1 MKTRIL
7 IILLIVSNFSF
18 AGIENLLPKPK
29 LAEKLRGTPFNFTD
43 VKIQSPVLEQE
54 IKLWIEQ
61 ELGGSVSQTNFDK
74 VISIELVNN
83 IENAEFQEEAYFLE
97 VIYNK
102 ITIKATTYAGAFYA
116 FQTLK
121 QLTEGKEAESCR
133 ITDWPAFRVRGFM
146 HDVGRSYMEF
156 TELKKHI
163 ELLSHYKINVF
174 HWHLTENQGWRLESK
189 VFPQLNATSNFT
201 RHAGKYYTIAQA
213 KELVQWAKK
222 HAVTVI
228 PEIDMPGHSDA
239 FTRAFGYTMQTTQ
252 GLATL
257 KTLMTEIC
265 DIFNETEWMHIGT
278 DEVTITMPNFV
289 PEMVAHIRSKGKKVV
304 SWNPGYDY
312 KTGEIDMVQ
321 MWSSRGRPLAG
332 TPTIDSRYHYINHFD
347 QFADIVGIYNSS
359 IAEQQK
365 GSHQYAGVIM
375 GIWNDR
381 ITKSDRDIVIQNAF
395 YQSMLAI
402 AERAWMG
409 GGTYITSKGTMLDM
423 PHTSAFQEF
432 ADWERRFL
440 HYKAT
445 HLKNEPIAYVKQTN
459 VIWKITDAFPNNGT
473 LTTIFPP
480 ETEIADS
487 YTYNDKTY
495 NTRIAIGAGIY
506 LRHVWGTTIPTFFSN
521 PSTNSTAYAYTYVYS
536 PVNQTAGAFIEF
548 QNYGRSESDVPARQG
563 KWDYKES
570 RIWLNDTEILPPTWE
585 SQHTTRNNETP
596 LTNENYSARTPV
608 QVQLKQGWNKVFI
621 KLPVGSFSISQVRL
635 VKWMFTFVLTTP
647 DGKSEL
653 DNIIYFPTKNT
664 LPSKEFLSIAI
675 NDASFFLNEAKTGN
689 QPGEYTPVVKSVF
702 AEAIQK
708 ATTTLNTSQN
718 EDELQ
723 NALNNLSAS
732 FAIFKKHINMPEES
746 TSGKII
752 WYTLHTPFREN
763 RYLTYQG
770 DNANLKGEVYQVGK
784 NKQMWKLEKLDDGTY
799 NIVNRYENSCILN
812 DAAYNTALKASTTKL
827 ESGGWQIIPTY
838 TDKTFII
845 TSGSVQMNQ
854 TNSGLGY
861 NIYNWGGGTNL
872 TDTGCRYYIT
882 EVERT
887 TATENPT
894 FIDNI
899 KVWVKNRKVF
909 FSGNEQEP
917 VMYNTNGRI
926 VSLNQTL
933 EPGMYFLRFGN
944 VTKKI
949 IVT

>member
-1 MKTRIL
+1 MKTKIL
-7 IILLIVSNFSF
+7 ILLIVVSNFSF

-29 LAEKLRGTPFNFTD
+29 QAEKQRGTPFSFVN

-54 IKLWIEQ
+54 IQQWIEQ
-61 ELGGSVSQTNFDK
+61 ELGGSISQTTPER
-74 VISIELVNN
+74 VISIELVKN
-83 IENAEFQEEAYFLE
+83 IENAEFQEEAYSIE

-102 ITIKATTYAGAFYA
+102 ITIKATSYQGAFWA

-121 QLTEGKEAESCR
+121 QLTKDKTAESCR

-156 TELKKHI
+156 SELKKHI

-174 HWHLTENQGWRLESK
+174 HWHLTEYQGWRLESK

-201 RHAGKYYTIAQA
+201 RHPGKYYTIDQA
-213 KELVQWAKK
+213 KELVLWAKA
-222 HAVTVI
+222 HGVTVI

-265 DIFNETEWMHIGT
+265 DVFSETEWMHIGT

-304 SWNPGYDY
+304 SWNPGYTY
-312 KTGEIDMVQ
+312 KTGEVDMVQ
-321 MWSSRGRPLAG
+321 MWSSSGRPLAG

-347 QFADIVGIYNSS
+347 QYADIVGIYNSS

-365 GSHQYAGVIM
+365 GSQQYAGVII

-381 ITKSDRDIVIQNAF
+381 VVKSDRDIVIQNAF

-423 PHTSAFQEF
+423 PHTTAFQDF

-440 HYKAT
+440 YYKNT

-473 LTTIFPP
+473 LTTVFPP
-480 ETEIADS
+480 ETELKDS
-487 YTYNDKTY
+487 YTYEGKTY
-495 NTRIAIGAGIY
+495 NTRTAIGAGIY
-506 LRHVWGTTIPTFFSN
+506 LRHVWGTIIPTFFSS
-521 PSTNSTAYAYTYVYS
+521 PATNSTAYAYTYIYS

-585 SQHTTRNNETP
+585 SQHTTRNNETL
-596 LTNENYSARTPV
+596 LTNENYSARLPKPV
-608 QVQLKQGWNKVFI
+608 QLNEGWNKVFI
-621 KLPVGSFSISQVRL
+621 KLPVGAFSISQVRL
-635 VKWMFTFVLTTP
+635 MKWMFTFVLTTP

-653 DNIIYFPTKNT
+653 ENVIYSPTKT
-664 LPSKEFLSIAI
+664 MFPSSEFLSMAI
-675 NDASFFLNEAKTGN
+675 GDATYFLNNVITGK
-689 QPGEYTPVVKSVF
+689 QPGEYTPEVKAIF
-702 AEAIQK
+702 LKAIQN
-708 ATTTLNTSQN
+708 ATNTLNTSQN
-718 EDELQ
+718 EENLQ
-723 NALNNLSAS
+723 TALNNLSAA
-732 FAIFKKHINMPEES
+732 FALFKKSINVPEES
-746 TSGKII
+746 TADKNV
-752 WYTLHTPFREN
+752 WYTLHTPFRDN
-763 RYLTYQG
+763 RYLAYQG
-770 DNANLKGEVYQVGK
+770 DNANLKGEAYQAGK
-784 NKQMWKLEKLDDGTY
+784 NQQMWKLEKLDDGTY
-799 NIVNRYENSCILN
+799 NLVNRNENACITTN
-812 DAAYNTALKASTTKL
+812 AAYNTALKASTTKL
-827 ESGGWQIIPTY
+827 QSGGWQIVPTY
-838 TDKTFII
+838 TDKTFVL
-845 TSGSVQMNQ
+845 TSGNVQINQ

-861 NIYNWGGGTNL
+861 LIYNWGSGTNL
-872 TDTGCRYYIT
+872 TDSGCRYNIT

-887 TATENPT
+887 SATENPSW
-894 FIDNI
+894 IDNI

-909 FSGNEQEP
+909 FSENGQEP
-917 VMYNTNGRI
+917 VMFGTDGKI
-926 VSLNQTL
+926 ISLNRTL
-933 EPGMYFLRFGN
+933 EPGVYFLRFGN
-944 VTKKI
+944 VSKKI
-949 IVT
+949 IVI